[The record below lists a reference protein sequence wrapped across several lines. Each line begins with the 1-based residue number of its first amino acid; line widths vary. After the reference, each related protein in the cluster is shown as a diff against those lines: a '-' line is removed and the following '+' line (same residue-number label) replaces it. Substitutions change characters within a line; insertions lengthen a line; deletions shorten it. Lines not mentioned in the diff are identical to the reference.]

1 LVTEPIY
8 QEMSNSR
15 AFTDTLEDEAI
26 YILREALGQF
36 TNPVILFSGG
46 KDSISLVHLAA
57 KAFWPGPVP
66 FSLLHIDTGHN
77 FEETLRFR
85 DVMVQKHN
93 LKLHIRYVKDSIRLK
108 GLKEEVGPYASR
120 NRLQTHTLLDA
131 ISELKIDA
139 CIGGARRD
147 EERSRAKERFFSFR
161 NRKGQWDIK
170 NQRAELFDLFNGK
183 IHPGEN
189 IRIFPLS
196 NWTEMDVWQYI
207 QKEAIEVPSLY
218 FSHTRDVF
226 MRDGL
231 LWPAHAVVYKQED
244 EQVFQQTVRFRTI
257 GDMTCTAAFASTAS
271 TVQEVINELYIS
283 RLSERGSRIDDKRT
297 EAAMEK
303 RKTEGYF

>member
-1 LVTEPIY
+1 
-8 QEMSNSR
+8 MSNKS

-36 TNPVILFSGG
+36 RNPVILFSGG

-77 FEETLRFR
+77 FEETLVFR
-85 DVMVQKHN
+85 DALVQKLN
-93 LKLHIRYVKDSIRLK
+93 LKLHVRYVEDSIRLK

-120 NRLQTHTLLDA
+120 NRLQTQTLLDA
-131 ISELKIDA
+131 ITELKIDA

-161 NRKGQWDIK
+161 NKAGQWDIK
-170 NQRAELFDLFNGK
+170 NQRAELFDLYNGR
-183 IHPGEN
+183 IHAGEN
-189 IRIFPLS
+189 IRVFPLS

-207 QKEAIEVPSLY
+207 QKEGIELPSLY
-218 FSHTRDVF
+218 FSHTRPVF
-226 MRDGL
+226 ERDGL
-231 LWPAHAVVYKQED
+231 LWPVHEVVFRQEN
-244 EQVFQQTVRFRTI
+244 ETVQQKTVRFRTI
-257 GDMTCTAAFASTAS
+257 GDMTCTAAFLSSASS
-271 TVQEVINELYIS
+271 VQKVITELQLS
-283 RLSERGSRIDDKRT
+283 QVSERGSRIDDKRT

>member
-1 LVTEPIY
+1 MRI
-8 QEMSNSR
+8 NR
-15 AFTDTLEDEAI
+15 AFTDALEDEAI

-77 FEETLRFR
+77 FEETLVFR
-85 DVMVQKHN
+85 DALVQKLN
-93 LKLHIRYVKDSIRLK
+93 LKLHVRYVEDSIHSN

-131 ISELKIDA
+131 IAELKIDA

-161 NRKGQWDIK
+161 NETGHWDIK
-170 NQRAELFDLFNGK
+170 NQRAELFDLYNGR
-183 IHPGEN
+183 IHAGEN
-189 IRIFPLS
+189 IRVFPLS

-207 QKEAIEVPSLY
+207 QKESIELPSLY
-218 FSHTRDVF
+218 FSHTRPVF
-226 MRDGL
+226 ERDGL
-231 LWPAHAVVYKQED
+231 LWPVHEVVFRQKNET
-244 EQVFQQTVRFRTI
+244 VQQKTVRFRTI
-257 GDMTCTAAFASTAS
+257 GDMTCTAAFLSSAS
-271 TVQEVINELYIS
+271 TVEEVIAELHLS